1 MFHINAVIY
10 ALGLISYLL
19 MAEGELQSWVSPYLQ
34 SMKSGDMSASEKTKE
49 LNNLPASDKLITETA
64 LSTTD
69 DGQ

>member
-1 MFHINAVIY
+1 
-10 ALGLISYLL
+10 